1 MTVHDGSGL
10 GSDPNADDPELW
22 PVAKL
27 KKTLKRLGRMPDPR
41 TILEKPELIGLVQD
55 AIANGSP
62 FPELRFLLLLEPFR
76 HFQNTSRVALLG
88 PFRALNRSARFQW
101 LVRVASEVLCTRRR

>member
-62 FPELRFLLLLEPFR
+62 FPKFRFLLLLEPFR
-76 HFQNTSRVALLG
+76 HFHYFPGGFVG
-88 PFRALNRSARFQW
+88 PIPCAQSICA
-101 LVRVASEVLCTRRR
+101 VSVVG